1 MCNKGGT
8 TLKGF
13 NTNQLTTAVIILL
26 LIIFVELT
34 IFNNGGAFLLIIGAL
49 LLYFSF
55 SKRNKS
61 YFWLGVFF
69 LVLAVLNVWSL
80 RLFIV
85 GILIY
90 LLYQHSKKDQ
100 DVIVVNSNAFNSG
113 IIEKNDL
120 IGSTP
125 APLEAY
131 KWQDVQIQRFLGD
144 ITIDTTETIL
154 PSGTSVISIRQSIG
168 KVTIFVP
175 YEVPFRLQYTTIL
188 GEARLLQ
195 SEPKRLLN
203 ERLIFEDGNLT
214 DAKRKLVIHVAT
226 WLGDVEVIRK

>member
-1 MCNKGGT
+1 MKRIS
-8 TLKGF
+8 
-13 NTNQLTTAVIILL
+13 TNQLTTVVIILL

-34 IFNNGGAFLLIIGAL
+34 IFNNGGAFLIIFGAL
-49 LLYFSF
+49 LLYYSF

-61 YFWLGVFF
+61 YFWLGAFF
-69 LVLAVLNVWSL
+69 LFIAVLNVSSL
-80 RLFIV
+80 RIFIV

-90 LLYQHSKKDQ
+90 ILYKNIKKDK
-100 DVIVVNSNAFNSG
+100 DVVVVDSNAFHSG

-125 APLEAY
+125 APLETY

-154 PSGTSVISIRQSIG
+154 PTGTSVITIRQSIG

-175 YEVPFRLQYTTIL
+175 YEVPFRLQYSTIL
-188 GEARLLQ
+188 GEATLLQ
-195 SEPKRLLN
+195 SEPKRLVN
-203 ERLIFEDGNLT
+203 ERLIFEDGNVT